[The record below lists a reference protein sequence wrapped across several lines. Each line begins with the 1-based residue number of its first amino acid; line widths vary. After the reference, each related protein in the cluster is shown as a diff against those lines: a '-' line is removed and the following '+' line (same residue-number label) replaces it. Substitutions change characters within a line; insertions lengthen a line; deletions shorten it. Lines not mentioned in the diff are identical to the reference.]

1 MTDLPLV
8 PAPLSVT
15 PTDGP
20 GYVLG
25 PRTRVVAGTHPEVAS
40 AVAHRLSRLAGFA
53 VPVTA
58 NGADEPD
65 TVVLRLVD
73 DAAALG
79 LPDAGLTDAGLTHAG
94 LTHAGLTHAGLTP
107 ERAAG
112 AYRVEVTERRVTL
125 TALAVDGLLHA
136 ATVLEQL
143 AVRDAGRSPDPGPS
157 PDAAPDAPDATPDAD
172 DAAPAPDPAP
182 APDSALAPVR
192 LPAVVVVDAPRF
204 GWRGLS
210 VDVARHFFGPEVLR
224 TVVDVMANLRL
235 NVLHLHLTDDQGWRL
250 DVPSRPQLVDVA
262 SKTAV
267 GDDPG
272 GYYTVDDLAELT
284 AYARGRGITVV
295 PEIDLPGHVN
305 AALHAL
311 GELTPS
317 GEPADPYTGIEVGFS
332 RLHAD
337 LPTTEP
343 FLRDVLTDVA
353 ALTPGPYVHIG
364 GDEVHT
370 MERAEYA
377 RLVETAA
384 RVVEGAGKTVVG
396 WQEVAKATLTPG
408 TVVQLWDERDGAE
421 LVRPAVEAGALLL
434 LSPASK
440 VYLDLK
446 YDAHTPIGLEWAG
459 HVELRDSYD
468 WDPLAVVPGV
478 PESSVVGIEAALWTE
493 TVRTPDDLFF
503 LLLPRLAAVA
513 EVAWSQPDRRSWED
527 FGPRVRHLARAWDR
541 AGLPWYR
548 SPQIPW

>member
-8 PAPLSVT
+8 PAPLSAT
-15 PTDGP
+15 TSDGP

-25 PRTRVVAGTHPEVAS
+25 PRTRVVAGAHPDVAS
-40 AVAHRLSRLAGFA
+40 TVAHRLSRVAGFA

-79 LPDAGLTDAGLTHAG
+79 LPDAELS
-94 LTHAGLTHAGLTP
+94 P

-125 TALAVDGLLHA
+125 SALAVDGLLHA

-143 AVRDAGRSPDPGPS
+143 AQRDGAPDTDTDTDGAPGTDAGSGPGAEP
-157 PDAAPDAPDATPDAD
+157 ADAPG
-172 DAAPAPDPAP
+172 
-182 APDSALAPVR
+182 SVR

-224 TVVDVMANLRL
+224 TVVDVMASLRL

-250 DVPSRPQLVDVA
+250 DVPSRPQLVDVS

-272 GYYTVDDLAELT
+272 GYYSVDDLAELT
-284 AYARGRGITVV
+284 AYARARGITVV

-317 GEPADPYTGIEVGFS
+317 GEPTDPYTGIEVGFS

-353 ALTPGPYVHIG
+353 AMTPGPYLHIG

-370 MERAEYA
+370 MEREEYA

-384 RVVEGAGKTVVG
+384 RVVEGTGKTVVG

-421 LVRPAVEAGALLL
+421 LVRPAIEAGALLL

-446 YDAHTPIGLEWAG
+446 YDARTPIGLEWAG

-478 PESSVVGIEAALWTE
+478 PESSVVGVEAAIWTE

-513 EVAWSQPDRRSWED
+513 EVAWTPDDRRSWED
-527 FGPRVRHLARAWDR
+527 FGWRVRHLARTWDR
-541 AGLPWYR
+541 AGLRWYR

>member
-1 MTDLPLV
+1 MSDLPLV
-8 PAPLSVT
+8 PAPVT
-15 PTDGP
+15 ATRTDGP

-25 PRTRVVAGTHPEVAS
+25 PRTRVVAGAHPEVAA
-40 AVAHRLSRLAGFA
+40 AVAHRLSRVAGFA

-65 TVVLRLVD
+65 TVVLRLVE
-73 DAAALG
+73 DATAL
-79 LPDAGLTDAGLTHAG
+79 GLTDAD
-94 LTHAGLTHAGLTP
+94 LTP
-107 ERAAG
+107 EQATG
-112 AYRVEVTERRVTL
+112 AYRVEVGQRRVTL

-143 AVRDAGRSPDPGPS
+143 AETGEAG
-157 PDAAPDAPDATPDAD
+157 A
-172 DAAPAPDPAP
+172 
-182 APDSALAPVR
+182 VR
-192 LPAVVVVDAPRF
+192 LPAVVVADSPRF

-224 TVVDVMANLRL
+224 TVVDVMAALRL

-250 DVPSRPQLVDVA
+250 DIPSRPELTDV
-262 SKTAV
+262 SGKTAV

-272 GYYTVDDLAELT
+272 GYYTVDELAELT

-317 GEPADPYTGIEVGFS
+317 GRPADAYTGIEVGFS

-353 ALTPGPYVHIG
+353 AMTPGPYVHLG

-370 MERAEYA
+370 MEPAEYA

-384 RVVEGAGKTVVG
+384 RVVEAAGKTVVG
-396 WQEVAKATLTPG
+396 WQEVARATLTPG

-421 LVRPAVEAGALLL
+421 LVRPAVEAGARLL

-478 PESSVVGIEAALWTE
+478 PESSVAGVEAAIWTE
-493 TVRTPDDLFF
+493 TVRTPEDLFL

-513 EVAWSQPDRRSWED
+513 EVAWSRPDRRSWEG
-527 FGPRVRHLARAWDR
+527 FAERVRHLARHWDR
-541 AGLPWYR
+541 AGLTWYR

>member
-8 PAPLSVT
+8 PAPLRAT
-15 PTDGP
+15 RTGGA
-20 GYVLG
+20 GYLVG
-25 PRTRVVAGTHPEVAS
+25 ARTRVVAGAHPEIAA

-53 VPVTA
+53 VPVTE

-65 TVVLRLVD
+65 TVVLRLVED
-73 DAAALG
+73 AAMLGLPAPGTDAAALS
-79 LPDAGLTDAGLTHAG
+79 
-94 LTHAGLTHAGLTP
+94 P

-125 TALAVDGLLHA
+125 TALAVDGLVHA

-143 AVRDAGRSPDPGPS
+143 A
-157 PDAAPDAPDATPDAD
+157 D
-172 DAAPAPDPAP
+172 DASGA
-182 APDSALAPVR
+182 VV
-192 LPAVVVVDAPRF
+192 LPAVEVVDAPRF

-224 TVVDVMANLRL
+224 TVVDVMASLRL

-250 DVPSRPQLVDVA
+250 DVPSRPQLVDIS
-262 SKTAV
+262 SKSAV

-272 GYYTVDDLAELT
+272 GYLTADDLAELT
-284 AYARGRGITVV
+284 AYARSRGITVV

-317 GEPADPYTGIEVGFS
+317 GEPTDAYTGIEVGFS

-343 FLRDVLTDVA
+343 FLHDVLTDVA
-353 ALTPGPYVHIG
+353 AMTPGPYVHIG

-370 MERAEYA
+370 METAEYV

-384 RVVEGAGKTVVG
+384 GVVEGAGKTVVG

-421 LVRPAVEAGALLL
+421 LVAPAIEAGARLL

-446 YDAHTPIGLEWAG
+446 YDARTPIGLEWAG

-493 TVRTPDDLFF
+493 TVRTPEDLFF
-503 LLLPRLAAVA
+503 LLLPRLSAVA
-513 EVAWSQPDRRSWED
+513 EVAWSQPGQLSWD
-527 FGPRVRHLARAWDR
+527 GFVPRVRRLAQHWDR
-541 AGLPWYR
+541 AGLRWYR
-548 SPQIPW
+548 SPQVRW

>member
-8 PAPLSVT
+8 PAPLSAT
-15 PTDGP
+15 TTDGP

-25 PRTRVVAGTHPEVAS
+25 PRTRVVAGPHPEVAA

-79 LPDAGLTDAGLTHAG
+79 LPDAD
-94 LTHAGLTHAGLTP
+94 LTP
-107 ERAAG
+107 ERAVG

-125 TALAVDGLLHA
+125 SALAVDGLLHA

-143 AVRDAGRSPDPGPS
+143 VQRDRDAHAGADTDA
-157 PDAAPDAPDATPDAD
+157 DAAPGT
-172 DAAPAPDPAP
+172 DAAPGAGARPGAGPADAPRT
-182 APDSALAPVR
+182 VR
-192 LPAVVVVDAPRF
+192 LPAAVVVDAPRF

-224 TVVDVMANLRL
+224 TVVDVMASLRL

-250 DVPSRPQLVDVA
+250 DVPSRPQLVDVS

-284 AYARGRGITVV
+284 AYARARGITVV

-317 GEPADPYTGIEVGFS
+317 GEPADAYTGIEVGFS

-353 ALTPGPYVHIG
+353 AMTPGPYVHVG

-377 RLVETAA
+377 QLVETAA
-384 RVVEGAGKTVVG
+384 RIVEGQGKTVVG

-446 YDAHTPIGLEWAG
+446 YDASTPIGLEWAG

-478 PESSVVGIEAALWTE
+478 PESSVVGIEAAIWTE
-493 TVRTPDDLFF
+493 TVRTPDDLFS

-513 EVAWSQPDRRSWED
+513 EVAWTPDDRRSWAD
-527 FGPRVRHLARAWDR
+527 FAVRVRHLAGSWDR
-541 AGLPWYR
+541 AGLRWYR
-548 SPQIPW
+548 SPQVPW

>member
-8 PAPLSVT
+8 PAPLSAT
-15 PTDGP
+15 TTDGA

-25 PRTRVVAGTHPEVAS
+25 PRTRVVAGGHPEVAA

-79 LPDAGLTDAGLTHAG
+79 LPDAD
-94 LTHAGLTHAGLTP
+94 LTP
-107 ERAAG
+107 ERAVG

-125 TALAVDGLLHA
+125 SALAVDGLLHA
-136 ATVLEQL
+136 ATVLDQM
-143 AVRDAGRSPDPGPS
+143 ARRDDASPSDGSGAEAGREATPATAPGAGA
-157 PDAAPDAPDATPDAD
+157 DAAT
-172 DAAPAPDPAP
+172 DAAAPGTGTAP
-182 APDSALAPVR
+182 TAVR

-224 TVVDVMANLRL
+224 TVVDVMASLRL
-235 NVLHLHLTDDQGWRL
+235 NVLHLHLTDDQGWRV
-250 DVPSRPQLVDVA
+250 DVPSRPQLVDVS

-272 GYYTVDDLAELT
+272 GYYSVDDLAELT
-284 AYARGRGITVV
+284 AYARARGITVV

-353 ALTPGPYVHIG
+353 AMTPGPYVHIG

-384 RVVEGAGKTVVG
+384 RIVEGAGKTVVG

-446 YDAHTPIGLEWAG
+446 YDASTPIGLEWAG

-468 WDPLAVVPGV
+468 WDPLAVVPGI
-478 PESSVVGIEAALWTE
+478 PESSVVGVEAAIWTE
-493 TVRTPDDLFF
+493 TVRTPDDLFL

-513 EVAWSQPDRRSWED
+513 EVAWSQPDRRSWEA
-527 FGPRVRHLARAWDR
+527 FGGRVRHLARSWDR
-541 AGLPWYR
+541 AGLRWYR

>member
-8 PAPLSVT
+8 PAPLSAT
-15 PTDGP
+15 TTGGP

-25 PRTRVVAGTHPEVAS
+25 PRTRVVAGALPDVAS
-40 AVAHRLSRLAGFA
+40 TVAHRLSRLAGFA

-79 LPDAGLTDAGLTHAG
+79 LPDAGLS
-94 LTHAGLTHAGLTP
+94 P
-107 ERAAG
+107 ERAVG

-125 TALAVDGLLHA
+125 SALAVDGLLHA

-143 AVRDAGRSPDPGPS
+143 AAPGPDAGPG
-157 PDAAPDAPDATPDAD
+157 A
-172 DAAPAPDPAP
+172 
-182 APDSALAPVR
+182 VR

-224 TVVDVMANLRL
+224 TVVDVMASLRL

-250 DVPSRPQLVDVA
+250 DVPSRPQLVDVS

-272 GYYTVDDLAELT
+272 GYYSVDDLAELT
-284 AYARGRGITVV
+284 AYARARGITVV

-317 GEPADPYTGIEVGFS
+317 GEPTDPYTGIEVGFS

-353 ALTPGPYVHIG
+353 AMTPGPYVHVG

-384 RVVEGAGKTVVG
+384 RIVEGAGKTVVG

-446 YDAHTPIGLEWAG
+446 YDASTPIGLEWAG

-478 PESSVVGIEAALWTE
+478 PESSVVGVEAAIWTE
-493 TVRTPDDLFF
+493 TVRTPEDLFF

-513 EVAWSQPDRRSWED
+513 EVAWTQGDRRSWEG
-527 FGPRVRHLARAWDR
+527 FGVRVRHLARSWDR
-541 AGLPWYR
+541 AGLRWYR

>member
-8 PAPLSVT
+8 PAPLSAT
-15 PTDGP
+15 TTDGP

-25 PRTRVVAGTHPEVAS
+25 ARTRVVAGDHPDVAS
-40 AVAHRLSRLAGFA
+40 VVAHRLSRLAGFA

-79 LPDAGLTDAGLTHAG
+79 LPDAELAPG
-94 LTHAGLTHAGLTP
+94 
-107 ERAAG
+107 RAVG
-112 AYRVEVTERRVTL
+112 AYRVEVAERRVTL
-125 TALAVDGLLHA
+125 SALAVDGLLHA
-136 ATVLEQL
+136 VTVLEQL
-143 AVRDAGRSPDPGPS
+143 AQR
-157 PDAAPDAPDATPDAD
+157 DAAPDV
-172 DAAPAPDPAP
+172 DAAGPDGPAGT
-182 APDSALAPVR
+182 VR

-224 TVVDVMANLRL
+224 TVVDVMASLRL

-250 DVPSRPQLVDVA
+250 DVPSRPQLVDVS

-272 GYYTVDDLAELT
+272 GYYSVDDLAELT
-284 AYARGRGITVV
+284 AYARARGITVV

-317 GEPADPYTGIEVGFS
+317 GEPTDPYTGIEVGFS

-353 ALTPGPYVHIG
+353 AMTPGPYLHIG

-370 MERAEYA
+370 MEREEYA
-377 RLVETAA
+377 RLIETAA
-384 RVVEGAGKTVVG
+384 RIVEGTGKTVVG

-421 LVRPAVEAGALLL
+421 LVRPAIEAGALLL

-446 YDAHTPIGLEWAG
+446 YDARTPIGLEWAG

-478 PESSVVGIEAALWTE
+478 PESSVVGVEAAIWTE
-493 TVRTPDDLFF
+493 TVRTPDDLFL

-513 EVAWSQPDRRSWED
+513 EVAWTHADGRSWEG
-527 FGPRVRHLARAWDR
+527 FGERVRHLARSWDA
-541 AGLPWYR
+541 AGLRWYR
-548 SPQIPW
+548 SPQVPW